1 MSRRNA
7 LLSRHRLS
15 RSGYAL
21 RYSATGSGDSEPRMK
36 CRGDV
41 GNGKAEAGARG
52 GVQAGGPGGGLRGG
66 TSEAAA
72 RGKLKLRGSSL
83 RGEHSL
89 KGVQTASVGKKNR
102 QRRRVHNRIRFENE
116 SDEGSRGVVGY
127 ENESVYSRNA
137 VMSHR

>member
-1 MSRRNA
+1 MSRRRVV
-7 LLSRHRLS
+7 LSRRRLS
-15 RSGYAL
+15 QSGYAV
-21 RYSATGSGDSEPRMK
+21 RYSAPGSGDSEPRMK

-52 GVQAGGPGGGLRGG
+52 SVQAGGPGGGLRGG

-89 KGVQTASVGKKNR
+89 RSSNSERWEEEQAKKASAQPN
-102 QRRRVHNRIRFENE
+102 
-116 SDEGSRGVVGY
+116 
-127 ENESVYSRNA
+127 SVRK
-137 VMSHR
+137 RK